1 MSAAFWY
8 SFSDKNLTKKKYAK
22 YYKNLIEEN
31 NNINKNLEGLC
42 IKGKN
47 LLKMEYDQ
55 FKSLKS
61 RKIINNYEL
70 YLPSSDV
77 DDIVFIDKKFPNKT
91 PKQQK

>member
-1 MSAAFWY
+1 
-8 SFSDKNLTKKKYAK
+8 
-22 YYKNLIEEN
+22 
-31 NNINKNLEGLC
+31 
-42 IKGKN
+42 
-47 LLKMEYDQ
+47 MEYDQ

-77 DDIVFIDKKFPNKT
+77 DDIIFIDKKFPNKT

>member
-1 MSAAFWY
+1 M
-8 SFSDKNLTKKKYAK
+8 K

-31 NNINKNLEGLC
+31 AIINKNLQGLH
-42 IKGKN
+42 INGKN

-55 FKSLKS
+55 FKSIKN

-77 DDIVFIDKKFPNKT
+77 DDIIFIDKKFPNKT
-91 PKQQK
+91 PKQ